1 MHQPTIQ
8 DIPFVN
14 KKHKWY
20 ISNKSETISENFK
33 VHRFHGSIFRAIF
46 RWICL
51 KDLNKI
57 EIDETVSSESPL
69 GILRGIKQGTESYH
83 DLFKRLCR
91 QACNRSINFR
101 WLRLP
106 KRILINARKDKKKN
120 YEFVRP
126 DVVFDFEHMSQKI
139 TRIKQF

>member
-1 MHQPTIQ
+1 MHYIQ
-8 DIPFVN
+8 FNSSKVATSRINTKTYQKVINNFYIIATDDINVSTNNTRNTPCQQDTQMVYLN
-14 KKHKWY
+14 
-20 ISNKSETISENFK
+20 
-33 VHRFHGSIFRAIF
+33 VHLFHCSIFRAIF

-91 QACNRSINFR
+91 
-101 WLRLP
+101 
-106 KRILINARKDKKKN
+106 
-120 YEFVRP
+120 
-126 DVVFDFEHMSQKI
+126 
-139 TRIKQF
+139 